1 MCPRLKHICHSL
13 HQHIE
18 SLSSMTQAANKDCDG
33 EGIGE
38 TEVLFLIEEPHC
50 NFLFYCLFVSWIRST
65 KR

>member
-1 MCPRLKHICHSL
+1 MPKTEVHLSFSPST
-13 HQHIE
+13 HIE

-38 TEVLFLIEEPHC
+38 TEVLLLIEPHC